1 MKKIL
6 ILGLLVGMG
15 ASPVAFSND
24 SIDEKQ
30 HEENCKTMSAFA
42 FMAMGARQ
50 NGTPLS
56 SSIDIANGI
65 PDKNER
71 DIAKKIVLDA
81 YDQTKYSSQE
91 YKENSRVEFSNKYM
105 LACMKMYE

>member
-6 ILGLLVGMG
+6 ILGFVVGMG
-15 ASPVAFSND
+15 TSPFAFCND
-24 SIDEKQ
+24 SIHEKQ
-30 HEENCKTMSAFA
+30 HEENCKTLSAFA

-81 YDQTKYSSQE
+81 YDQSKYSSKE
-91 YKENSRVEFSNKYM
+91 YKENSRVEFSSKYM